1 MRKNK
6 RFKKSKDFYVS
17 INKCMNDNEEK
28 IKVFGSTFFEKTAS
42 RKDEKRLQRKKVC
55 IKVITNH

>member
-6 RFKKSKDFYVS
+6 RFSRSKDFYIV
-17 INKCMNDNEEK
+17 INKCLNHNEEK

-42 RKDEKRLQRKKVC
+42 KKDKKRLQRRKVC
-55 IKVITNH
+55 I